1 MLCYYMKRPK
11 HKHESIV
18 YFHLGWFV
26 PVLLDLIA
34 WLNIPLK
41 CSVQLLSCVQLF
53 ETPRTAAN
61 QASLSIT
68 YSWSLLRL
76 RSIKS
81 VMPPNHLILCHP
93 HLLPPSTLPSIRDF
107 WNESVLP
114 NRWPKYWNFRF
125 NISPSNE
132 YSGLI
137 SFTIDWLDLL
147 AIQGML
153 KSLLQHHSSKVSIL
167 WCSAFFISQEAG
179 QMVWY
184 SHLFKNF
191 PQFLW
196 STQSKA
202 LA

>member
-1 MLCYYMKRPK
+1 MLCYYLKRPK

-18 YFHLGWFV
+18 YFDLGWFV

-41 CSVQLLSCVQLF
+41 CSVQLLSWVQLF

-68 YSWSLLRL
+68 YSWNLLRL

-81 VMPPNHLILCHP
+81 VMPSNHLILCHP
-93 HLLPPSTLPSIRDF
+93 RLLPPSTFPSIRDF
-107 WNESVLP
+107 SDESVLP

-125 NISPSNE
+125 SPSPSNE

-137 SFTIDWLDLL
+137 SFTLDWLDLL
-147 AIQGML
+147 AVQGMF

-167 WCSAFFISQEAG
+167 WCSAFFIS
-179 QMVWY
+179 
-184 SHLFKNF
+184 
-191 PQFLW
+191 
-196 STQSKA
+196 
-202 LA
+202 